1 MGSSCTV
8 CRTSSRCRAPWKFVF
23 LDPNRF
29 TTNMS
34 DNKLSHL
41 TEGHQGMSQ
50 KSFACR
56 MVNKFQKHEHKE
68 GFPHKVSC
76 GSLLGGLH
84 ASEALQPYSW
94 IRPVSYCFIASPAI
108 WNMWWLQEPQ
118 QSTTQKV
125 GCHLYYQKSASTF
138 ILPGVN
144 GIPSQLTHCSS
155 PVQLS
160 RRWWSKELTG
170 FTSSH

>member
-8 CRTSSRCRAPWKFVF
+8 CRASSRCRAPWKFVV

-56 MVNKFQKHEHKE
+56 MVNKFWKHEHKE

-108 WNMWWLQEPQ
+108 WNMVAAG
-118 QSTTQKV
+118 T
-125 GCHLYYQKSASTF
+125 SAIYHPESGMSS
-138 ILPGVN
+138 ILPK
-144 GIPSQLTHCSS
+144 ICLYLHP
-155 PVQLS
+155 P
-160 RRWWSKELTG
+160 WSKWHPITTDSL
-170 FTSSH
+170 FLSSTAL